1 MSNELPGARK
11 LRRRGDE
18 SSVLLL
24 LELFVWDRECICW
37 RREADAQPRARPV
50 WVLGPGVRAMMS
62 ESVLSDAAGFFFAV
76 WSVVVA
82 AVNFAAFRR
91 EPRR

>member
-1 MSNELPGARK
+1 
-11 LRRRGDE
+11 
-18 SSVLLL
+18 
-24 LELFVWDRECICW
+24 
-37 RREADAQPRARPV
+37 
-50 WVLGPGVRAMMS
+50 MMS